1 MELCSTSMLDVIE
14 LPENAY
20 GLAEKDFIEVL
31 NDICEWL
38 LVPFSDRHQVLL
50 LILSEFEWVN
60 SLLFPL
66 KSSRFS
72 DELGGSRS

>member
-1 MELCSTSMLDVIE
+1 MLDVIE

-20 GLAEKDFIEVL
+20 GLAEKDFTEVL

-38 LVPFSDRHQVLL
+38 LVPFNDRRQVLL
-50 LILSEFEWVN
+50 LILSKFEWVN
-60 SLLFPL
+60 SLMFPL

-72 DELGGSRS
+72 GELGGSRS